1 MPDSNLKSN
10 LQSAAGAIEAA
21 AAAGP
26 SLTWS
31 EYKAQKPTGGAT
43 VTLTEA
49 DFNQGTLRITTGN
62 VVFRITSDII
72 IQPGSA
78 PDFFPVESTEFPFP
92 PYQLGWF
99 AGITVETDQGVVID
113 LNGYCIKQ
121 SGLFA
126 LQQRFYAII
135 ELGDQPFLEN
145 QGPSQFGPLVP
156 CSNVTIRN
164 GILGTSSHHGIHSP
178 GGATNILLE
187 NLQIQN
193 FEVAGIHLNGCKSTV
208 ISSCSLGP
216 ARRDVPVLG
225 TYSQCRFIRSWV
237 AAIDQTAVLPFL
249 DGAITGAE
257 VLADL
262 DNVLATAYNNVSLGR
277 SVNFRAPECN
287 FLTGS
292 GTPIGSAYGLVL
304 NKKGVAVNGFLMTA
318 PGAAD
323 AASNLVVENVTIID
337 IVSSSLEV
345 VGVSNPVGSD
355 DGSYGGGG
363 GFLVGPVGDVF
374 RIDDLTCPG
383 ITTSTPDLSVDPVV
397 IRTTTAKVGV
407 YKSTALSNAQL
418 FVNLRG
424 NPQNKGTANI
434 PTDPASGIMGWAL
447 SGDKTFGTQDIA
459 AVLTT
464 PPTNNLYRI
473 YNGDSMAHSLKGNVG
488 LFVQGVQDASF
499 ENVDVEKVHQTGIG
513 AKGTTADYPPPNHT
527 SHPTQN
533 LPWYQGSSCRGIVV
547 ASSSQI
553 DFSGCSV
560 SDLLSFSS
568 STTGVDVMGESSDIS
583 TTNLTVKRLQGC
595 SRPES
600 LPNLPGVCCP
610 FVARAT
616 TSQTTLTSSGKC
628 PVRIF
633 KT

>member
-1 MPDSNLKSN
+1 MPTDNLKQN
-10 LQSAAGAIEAA
+10 LSAAADVIVSNASS
-21 AAAGP
+21 GP
-26 SLTWS
+26 TLSWA
-31 EYKAQKPTGGAT
+31 EYKSQKPTDGAT
-43 VTLTEA
+43 VNLTQA
-49 DFNQGTLRITTGN
+49 DFNAGTLRITTGN
-62 VVFRITSDII
+62 CVFKINSDIV
-72 IQPGSA
+72 IQPGTA
-78 PDFFPVESTEFPFP
+78 PDFFPTESTEFPFP

-99 AGITVETDQGVVID
+99 AGITVETDEGVVLD

-121 SGLFA
+121 SDLFA

-145 QGPSQFGPLVP
+145 QGPSQFGPLVT
-156 CSNVTIRN
+156 CGNVTIRN

-237 AAIDQTAVLPFL
+237 AGIDQAATLPFKN
-249 DGAITGAE
+249 GAITGAE

-262 DNVLATAYNNVSLGR
+262 DNVLEKAYNNVAAGR
-277 SVNFRAPECN
+277 EVNIDAPECN
-287 FLTGS
+287 FLAGTG
-292 GTPIGSAYGLVL
+292 GNPIGSAYGLVL
-304 NKKGVAVNGFLMTA
+304 NKKGVAVNGFLMTS
-318 PGAAD
+318 PDAAD
-323 AASNLVVENVTIID
+323 AASNIVVENVSIVD
-337 IVSSSLEV
+337 IVSNSLEV
-345 VGVSNPVGSD
+345 VGVSNPNGTD

-383 ITTSTPDLSVDPVV
+383 ITMPVDINTQPIQWST
-397 IRTTTAKVGV
+397 TKVGC

-424 NPQNKGTANI
+424 TPGQKGTANI
-434 PTDPASGIMGWAL
+434 PTDTETGIMGWAL
-447 SGDKTFGTQDIA
+447 SGDKNMGNQDIA
-459 AVLTT
+459 TVLTS

-473 YNGDSMAHSLKGNVG
+473 YNGDSMAHSLKGNIG

-499 ENVDVEKVHQTGIG
+499 DNIDIEKVHQVGEPS
-513 AKGTTADYPPPNHT
+513 KGTAADYPAPGHT
-527 SHPTQN
+527 SHPTQH
-533 LPWYQGSSCRGIVV
+533 LPWYQGPTCRGIVV
-547 ASSSQI
+547 ASSADI
-553 DFSGCSV
+553 AFSNCSM
-560 SDLLSFSS
+560 SELMSFNSTSS
-568 STTGVDVMGESSDIS
+568 GVDVMGDSSRIT

-595 SRPES
+595 SRNQP
-600 LPNLPGVCCP
+600 LPNLPGICCP
-610 FVARAT
+610 FLARSS
-616 TSQTTLTSSGKC
+616 TSQNTISSSGKC
-628 PVRIF
+628 PVRLF
-633 KT
+633 KS